1 MNFDAWHENYSK
13 LYQVKVFPETWEIF
27 SIDSSWE
34 GKTFGGRNY
43 TRRFLSYHY
52 QHAQKEIW
60 KLKCKKWKIGKE
72 RDQL

>member
-43 TRRFLSYHY
+43 SQFFILLLISMPR
-52 QHAQKEIW
+52 
-60 KLKCKKWKIGKE
+60 KKYGN
-72 RDQL
+72 